1 MIARQKAVTQ
11 LVGFLVMENGLFLGA
26 TAATYGMPLDRRIGG
41 VLRRAHRDV
50 DRGDLYESVT
60 RRVRQRG
67 YESTHRAERIARGL
81 MVMIEVA
88 VLLIAPLLAGG
99 LSLVIHRS
107 ALLHAINLTSM
118 SVLVTAEIMITRT
131 VLRDGP
137 FTALGQLVY
146 LDALSTFILFIIG
159 AVGLACSL
167 YMRSYMDEQVA
178 RGVIAPG
185 RLNMFFFLFHMF
197 LLAMVIA
204 TIANSVGVQWV
215 AIEATTLTTPV
226 FSITYETE
234 RIDATT

>member
-1 MIARQKAVTQ
+1 RHLRDA
-11 LVGFLVMENGLFLGA
+11 
-26 TAATYGMPLDRRIGG
+26 LDRRTGG
-41 VLRRAHRDV
+41 VLRRAHRGV
-50 DRGDLYESVT
+50 DRGDLYESLT

-67 YESTHRAERIARGL
+67 YKPPHRVEGMSEGFMA
-81 MVMIEVA
+81 MIEVV

-99 LSLVIHRS
+99 LSLIIHRS

-118 SVLVTAEIMITRT
+118 SLLVASEIMITQT
-131 VLRDGP
+131 VLTDGP

-204 TIANSVGVQWV
+204 TV
-215 AIEATTLTTPV
+215 
-226 FSITYETE
+226 
-234 RIDATT
+234 